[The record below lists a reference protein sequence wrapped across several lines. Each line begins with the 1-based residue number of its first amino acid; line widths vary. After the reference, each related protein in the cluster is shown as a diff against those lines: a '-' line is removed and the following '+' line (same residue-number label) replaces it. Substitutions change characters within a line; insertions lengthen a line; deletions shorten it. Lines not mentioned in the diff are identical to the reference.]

1 MDNVEKSRRIIVLT
15 YYGIYDEYQNDL
27 IDIVDE
33 GASKSIFRADLVAIE
48 FSKEPDVFHIL
59 KYRGKSRSK
68 IVTREQLNDMIDEMN
83 KFYEDNTFTP
93 REGVCG
99 RFCDTHSSAKFVVY
113 CELLARKKE
122 LLNAIA
128 EVKEVINGEYDK
140 VLVKRTPPKTTEH
153 LHTAYNNYVELK
165 HEVNHIEHQ
174 LKILEEKY

>member
-1 MDNVEKSRRIIVLT
+1 MDNVDRSRRIIVLT

-83 KFYEDNTFTP
+83 KFYEDTEFTP
-93 REGVCG
+93 REGVVG
-99 RFCDTHSSAKFVVY
+99 RFGHPVSGKIMVY
-113 CELLARKKE
+113 TNLMATKKE

-128 EVKEVINGEYDK
+128 EEKEEINKSYGQYINGRKLKKDCAISID
-140 VLVKRTPPKTTEH
+140 H
-153 LHTAYNNYVELK
+153 LKQLK
-165 HEVNHIEHQ
+165 KQLKDVEHQ